1 MNKLQRAI
9 LIAAVA
15 ALIQGVRAFSNSAD
29 EYAQEMAFRQ
39 LALEC
44 AIQPDEPRC
53 DQAATAAG
61 KPAGEE

>member
-1 MNKLQRAI
+1 MNKLQLAI
-9 LIAAVA
+9 LIAAV
-15 ALIQGVRAFSNSAD
+15 V
-29 EYAQEMAFRQ
+29 
-39 LALEC
+39 ALEC